1 TRLQAG
7 QLTLRRRTHDLVSF
21 TRGITLAFAPLAE
34 RREITLGF
42 QTGLPALPVAF
53 DAEQLEKVL
62 LNLLSNALK
71 FTPAGGVV
79 EVSVDAESEAA
90 VIAVRDTGIGIA
102 PEDLPR
108 VFQRFYQS
116 DTSAT
121 RRYEGT
127 GIGLALARE
136 LVGGEI
142 HAESTPGAGSTFTVR
157 LPLTDGVERPAREG
171 EEIER
176 EATSSGAASHAPH
189 AVPDV
194 AALAATLPEPEPSP
208 PRQPGADAVA

>member
-1 TRLQAG
+1 
-7 QLTLRRRTHDLVSF
+7 
-21 TRGITLAFAPLAE
+21 
-34 RREITLGF
+34 
-42 QTGLPALPVAF
+42 
-53 DAEQLEKVL
+53 EQLEKVL

-121 RRYEGT
+121 RRYKGT

-136 LVGGEI
+136 LVELHGGEI

-157 LPLTDGVERPAREG
+157 LPLTDGEELPAREG

-208 PRQPGADAVA
+208 PRQPGADAVAGDA